1 MNEVKRYA
9 MPIALGGRLV
19 VPQEAEKGLWCM
31 YQDYAKL
38 ESENTQLRTERDR
51 LKGLLL
57 GIRDGAKWDAN
68 SDHGLVARIDD
79 ELAALTQREGGQG

>member
-1 MNEVKRYA
+1 MSDGRTHYA
-9 MPIALGGRLV
+9 DDETIA
-19 VPQEAEKGLWCM
+19 
-31 YQDYAKL
+31 YIAKL
-38 ESENTQLRTERDR
+38 EAENNQLRAERDR

-79 ELAALTQREGGQG
+79 ELAALTQREGGDNERE

>member
-1 MNEVKRYA
+1 MSDGRTHYA
-9 MPIALGGRLV
+9 DDETIA
-19 VPQEAEKGLWCM
+19 
-31 YQDYAKL
+31 YIAKL
-38 ESENTQLRTERDR
+38 EAENNQLRAERDR